1 MLKRTLFFSRPSRL
15 STKDGQLVIELKET
29 GEKHQAPIEDIGFL
43 VLEHPQVSFS
53 MPLLDRLMSHN
64 VAVVFCNQ
72 LHMPSSMLLNLDGH
86 HLQGELFRHQL
97 SATEPLKKNLWKQT
111 VEGKIRNQARLLD
124 KLEIPCRGLA
134 ALTGQVKSG
143 DSTQREGVAARLYW
157 QALFGDAFVRERYGP
172 HPNGLLNYG
181 YTVLRAAV
189 ARALAGSGLLAT
201 LGIHHH
207 NRYNAFALADDI
219 MEPYRPFVDEVV
231 YHIYAGDP
239 ENEKLDTERKKA
251 LLELLTRDVVFDR
264 NRRPLMV
271 GLSQTTASL
280 ARAFAGEQRKIT
292 YPLLA

>member
-1 MLKRTLFFSRPSRL
+1 MLKRTLFFSKSSRL
-15 STKDGQLVIELKET
+15 STRDDQLIIELKET

-43 VLEHPQVSFS
+43 VLEHPQISFS
-53 MPLLDRLMSHN
+53 MPLLDRLMSNN
-64 VAVVFCNQ
+64 VGVVFCNH

-97 SATEPLKKNLWKQT
+97 SATGPLKKNLWKQT
-111 VEGKIRNQARLLD
+111 VEGKIRNQARLLE
-124 KLEIPCRGLA
+124 KLEIPCHGLSA
-134 ALTGQVKSG
+134 MADQVKSG

-157 QALFGDAFVRERYGP
+157 HSLFGDTFVRERHGP

-219 MEPYRPFVDEVV
+219 MEPFRPFVDEVV
-231 YHIYAGDP
+231 YHIYTGDP
-239 ENEKLDTERKKA
+239 DNEVLDIERKKA

-280 ARAFAGEQRKIT
+280 ARAFSGEQRKII
-292 YPLLA
+292 YPLLE